1 MVVLVLPP
9 PRGLPRLLRLLLLL
23 LLLLEPIVLQPQIT
37 ENPVLLCSCL

>member
-9 PRGLPRLLRLLLLL
+9 PRGLPRLLLLL

>member
-9 PRGLPRLLRLLLLL
+9 PRGLPRLLLLPLP
-23 LLLLEPIVLQPQIT
+23 LLEPIVLQPQIT